1 MKIEFQCKNYRLPN
15 RLEEVVSAKLN
26 RLDKYFPD
34 GKATAKVVLKQ
45 DNGKSQMEVS
55 LSYRELKVRCE
66 MSGNTM
72 YYIIDDILPKLER
85 QIVKHRERLN
95 ERYKVPVISLKEEL
109 PILAPEEE
117 NSYKIAKVKKFAI
130 QSIDVKEAAEELE
143 LVGHDFYIFVNSATG
158 NVECVYKRKDGTVG
172 LLQPYTE

>member
-1 MKIEFQCKNYRLPN
+1 MKIEFQCKNSRLPD
-15 RLEEVVSAKLN
+15 RLEEVVTAKLN

-34 GKATAKVVLKQ
+34 GKAVAKVVLKQ
-45 DNGKSQMEVS
+45 ENGKSKMEVS

-66 MSGNTM
+66 QSGNTM
-72 YYIIDDILPKLER
+72 YYIIDDIVPKLER
-85 QIVKHRERLN
+85 QIVKHRQRLN
-95 ERYKVPVISLKEEL
+95 EKYKVPAIVVKEDL
-109 PILAPEEE
+109 PVLAPEED
-117 NSYKIAKVKKFAI
+117 NTFKIAKVKKFAI
-130 QSIDVKEAAEELE
+130 SSIDVKEAVEELE